1 MLITSLEH
9 NRWELCQNQF
19 MEETFR
25 PPSYL
30 INRSAR
36 LLTRWGE
43 ERFHALGLAIAQTPV
58 LVALKDGT
66 SLTQK
71 ELAGLAQIEQPTM
84 THLLAR
90 MERDGLIRR
99 TPNPDDKRSSLI
111 SLTPFA
117 LQKLPD
123 ARAVL
128 LEGNTVALQGFTD
141 EEAATLSQLLR
152 RVVKNLD
159 PAAAKPEAKRAR

>member
-1 MLITSLEH
+1 MEPETS
-9 NRWELCQNQF
+9 
-19 MEETFR
+19 R
-25 PPSYL
+25 PPSFL

-43 ERFHALGLAIAQTPV
+43 ERFHALGLAIAQVPV
-58 LVALKDGT
+58 LVALKDGA

-71 ELAGLAQIEQPTM
+71 ELARLAQIEQPTM
-84 THLLAR
+84 TQLLAR

-99 TPNPDDKRSSLI
+99 TPNPHDKRSSLI
-111 SLTPFA
+111 SLTPSA

-128 LEGNTVALQGFTD
+128 VEGNTVALRGFT
-141 EEAATLSQLLR
+141 EEETATLSQLLR
-152 RVVKNLD
+152 RVAKNLD
-159 PAAAKPEAKRAR
+159 PAAAETENERIR

>member
-1 MLITSLEH
+1 
-9 NRWELCQNQF
+9 
-19 MEETFR
+19 MEPETFR
-25 PPSYL
+25 PPSFL
-30 INRSAR
+30 INRAAR

-43 ERFHALGLAIAQTPV
+43 ERFHALGLAIAQVPV
-58 LVALKDGT
+58 LVALKDGA

-71 ELAGLAQIEQPTM
+71 ELARLARIEQPTM
-84 THLLAR
+84 TDLLAR

-99 TPNPDDKRSSLI
+99 SPNPDDKRSSLI
-111 SLTPFA
+111 SLTPAA

-128 LEGNTVALQGFTD
+128 VEGNTVALQGFT
-141 EEAATLSQLLR
+141 EEETATLSQLLR

-159 PAAAKPEAKRAR
+159 PAVAETEPKAESERVR